1 MSMKGPQEA
10 VSVPSQINDL
20 VEGVCVDYLH
30 AKIKKIIFKQFIC
43 YPIGRLGPMLG
54 MEQLQLVVFENTVG
68 FCCFLCAV
76 YYHALF

>member
-30 AKIKKIIFKQFIC
+30 MKIEK
-43 YPIGRLGPMLG
+43 
-54 MEQLQLVVFENTVG
+54 VVFNRSMSGMDEATSSLGV
-68 FCCFLCAV
+68 
-76 YYHALF
+76 